1 MPSIISY
8 RYLLAHLL
16 KNAPAKGYLLNLT
29 LNFHSPHLRQCC
41 ITLLLLTITSFN
53 VNVATAQ
60 PKIPAPEPA
69 ATTATAAPIP
79 PPSASARELFSR
91 YNDRVVQVRVLR
103 DSANEQS
110 SLGSAFVVRADSDGS
125 AWLVTNYHV
134 VSSLAIHP
142 DKFRLELRLP
152 NNRAVKA
159 RLAAIDVIHDLAVL
173 QTIPDSALSNA
184 TATGTDAN
192 TATAWPALALRDKP
206 LAQGEKI
213 FSMGNPLEVGFL
225 ISEGIYNGL
234 AESRIYDQMIFSGAL
249 NAGMSGGPAID
260 ESGRVAGVNVSTLR
274 RGVLISFL
282 VPVKY
287 AQSLLA
293 RAWQRS
299 ATEVPMPKAV
309 SVFMPTEW
317 RREIA
322 KQLLSHQDFVAGKFF
337 EVSQAGA
344 KSADEKLGL
353 ASQTLSG
360 RTVQTLDGSLTKC
373 WAGGR
378 DGEKVRYQRDTLS
391 CSLQSGLHVD
401 RDLFTGML
409 AIEHTLL
416 RNDKLA
422 SAQFLE
428 INKRTQISTAFFS
441 RGGAE
446 HTPNQCRN
454 DYVSGKKQ
462 LYRVEICIKALK
474 KYAGLYDYNVLA
486 TQVDSVSE
494 RLSSKLNMSGFS
506 FENAQQLSKLFL
518 ERLQ

>member
-1 MPSIISY
+1 
-8 RYLLAHLL
+8 
-16 KNAPAKGYLLNLT
+16 
-29 LNFHSPHLRQCC
+29 LNFILKYHPQHLRQWH
-41 ITLLLLTITSFN
+41 IALLLLAVMACN
-53 VNVATAQ
+53 VYAQ
-60 PKIPAPEPA
+60 PKMPASA
-69 ATTATAAPIP
+69 ATAAAPAASPIP
-79 PPSASARELFSR
+79 QPSASARELFSR

-110 SLGSAFVVRADSDGS
+110 SLGSAFVVRADADGS
-125 AWLVTNYHV
+125 AWLTTNYHV

-152 NNRAVKA
+152 NDRAVKA
-159 RLAAIDVIHDLAVL
+159 KLVAIDVIHDLAVL
-173 QTIPDSALSNA
+173 QSVPDSA
-184 TATGTDAN
+184 TT
-192 TATAWPALALRDKP
+192 WPALALRDKP
-206 LAQGEKI
+206 LTQGEKI

-249 NAGMSGGPAID
+249 NSGMSGGPAID
-260 ESGRVAGVNVSTLR
+260 ESGRVVGVNVSTLR

-287 AQSLLA
+287 AQILLA
-293 RAWQRS
+293 RAWQV
-299 ATEVPMPKAV
+299 APAAMPK
-309 SVFMPTEW
+309 EW
-317 RREIA
+317 RSEIA
-322 KQLLSHQDFVAGKFF
+322 KQLLAHQDFVAGKFF
-337 EVSQAGA
+337 EVS
-344 KSADEKLGL
+344 KLSAEANKIKLGY

-360 RTVQTLDGSLTKC
+360 RNVQTLDGTLTRC

-391 CSLQSGLHVD
+391 CSLQSGLYVD

-422 SAQFLE
+422 TAQFLAL
-428 INKRTQISTAFFS
+428 NQRGQFATNYS
-441 RGGAE
+441 RRDGAE
-446 HTPNQCRN
+446 HTPSQCRN
-454 DYVSGKKQ
+454 DYVNGKKQ
-462 LYRVEICIKALK
+462 IYRVEICVTALK

-486 TQVDSVSE
+486 TQIDSVSE
-494 RLSSKLNMSGFS
+494 RLSSRLTMNGFS

-518 ERLQ
+518 ARLQ